1 MGVGTN
7 ILGYN
12 NLLVDS
18 AVKKTINNGGLSTLN
33 SSEEFI

>member
-7 ILGYN
+7 IFPN

-18 AVKKTINNGGLSTLN
+18 AVKKTINNGNLSTLN
-33 SSEEFI
+33 SSEEVF